1 MHLTQ
6 IVILS
11 PRRPHAQEARAS
23 SMARLQRAAAVRSPG
38 GQDLQ
43 TGPLAGSIDGVEL
56 VERAPNAGL
65 DRAVGA
71 PVSRRRPAG
80 RSEPETAGRRSPE
93 AGANSGRSRHI
104 SVEETTLSLRH
115 IRRSSRSLHADV
127 VWEEATEG
135 ETRSGGRRR
144 RFWNKRSRCS

>member
-11 PRRPHAQEARAS
+11 PRRLHAQEARAS

-43 TGPLAGSIDGVEL
+43 TGPLASSIDGVEL

-71 PVSRRRPAG
+71 PVSGRRPAG
-80 RSEPETAGRRSPE
+80 RLEPETAGRRSPE

-104 SVEETTLSLRH
+104 SVEETTLSLRQAYM
-115 IRRSSRSLHADV
+115 RM
-127 VWEEATEG
+127 W
-135 ETRSGGRRR
+135 SGKKRRR
-144 RFWNKRSRCS
+144 EGLAAEAVAGGSGTRDRDAASE